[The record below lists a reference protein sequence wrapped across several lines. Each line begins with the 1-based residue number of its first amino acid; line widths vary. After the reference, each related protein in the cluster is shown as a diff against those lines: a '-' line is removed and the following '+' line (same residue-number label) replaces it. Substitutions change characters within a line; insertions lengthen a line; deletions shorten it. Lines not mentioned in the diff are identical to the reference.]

1 MSNSPM
7 SLKQNIK
14 KIFKA
19 VESRNQYEATYLQIR
34 ALSLND
40 SALFEILWPE
50 AIKSQSINRDV
61 LLSAL
66 TLYHLNIKCSINL
79 KSAILQMYDE
89 WDLSLEEVPWYLVNQ
104 FSEIEVRNIINEISQ
119 KAEFKGK
126 EVISKTILYWLNCK
140 N

>member
-1 MSNSPM
+1 
-7 SLKQNIK
+7 
-14 KIFKA
+14 
-19 VESRNQYEATYLQIR
+19 
-34 ALSLND
+34 
-40 SALFEILWPE
+40 
-50 AIKSQSINRDV
+50 
-61 LLSAL
+61 
-66 TLYHLNIKCSINL
+66 
-79 KSAILQMYDE
+79 MYDE